1 MSEKRKRK
9 KRKETEGIPSEF
21 HVGFPWE
28 SGLSIIGFDS
38 LNSLDW
44 RPIARS
50 PEIAAF
56 SSKDG
61 VCLGS
66 GVVDLVAEETSEPV
80 IMLAFRTCEGRQL

>member
-1 MSEKRKRK
+1 MSDKKKKNRKG
-9 KRKETEGIPSEF
+9 TEGIHSEF

-50 PEIAAF
+50 TEIAAF
-56 SSKDG
+56 SLKDG

-66 GVVDLVAEETSEPV
+66 GIVDLVAEKTSEPV
-80 IMLAFRTCEGRQL
+80 IMLAFRTREGRQL